1 MTEIPEELR
10 YTENHEW
17 VRRRDDGTLEV
28 GITDHAQESL
38 GDIVYVAL
46 PAVGRTVA
54 AGEACAVVES
64 VKTAAD
70 IHSPVAGTV
79 AEINEIL
86 SDQPERINEDPYG
99 AFLFVLEPA
108 DPAAV
113 ETLLDAEGYRKLL
126 TEDG

>member
-46 PAVGRTVA
+46 PEVGRTVT

-64 VKTAAD
+64 VKAAAD

-79 AEINEIL
+79 AEINETL
-86 SDQPERINEDPYG
+86 TDQPERINEDPYG
-99 AFLFVLEPA
+99 TFLFVLEPA
-108 DPAAV
+108 DPAAL
-113 ETLLDAEGYRKLL
+113 ETLLDAEGYRRLL
-126 TEDG
+126 SAAG